1 MITQRLDENSEAELP
16 VYDDGSGK
24 VRPFLLVPK
33 DIVRDLPIA
42 NDWSDVQAAAMLN
55 DQIRTRVSQMLAGIA
70 TPTVTEYKEALR
82 SAALSSSDAFNH
94 FLASVMANAKAYDAD
109 EDILGY
115 FRLRQLMLQD
125 KTRFEEKSNVDLT
138 KGPEAIRDV
147 VLEAIGMFKKHVEV
161 GDLWKELWS
170 GDKPKLERASQI
182 IFQLAA
188 DAFCKANNID
198 MSPEA
203 NMGGGPVDFKFSS
216 GYEANVLVELKR
228 DTGKVKHGYEVQLE
242 HYKKASSS
250 FFGIFVVIDYGKLGN
265 KLETI
270 QDIRNKRIV
279 AGLRASDIIVIDA
292 TPKESASKKL
302 I

>member
-1 MITQRLDENSEAELP
+1 
-16 VYDDGSGK
+16 
-24 VRPFLLVPK
+24 
-33 DIVRDLPIA
+33 
-42 NDWSDVQAAAMLN
+42 MLN
-55 DQIRTRVSQMLAGIA
+55 DQIRARVSQMLAGIA

-82 SAALSSSDAFNH
+82 SAALSSSDAFSH

-125 KTRFEEKSNVDLT
+125 KARFEVKSNVDLT
-138 KGPEAIRDV
+138 KGPEAIREV
-147 VLEAIGMFKKHVEV
+147 VLEAIEMFKKHVEV

-216 GYEANVLVELKR
+216 GYEANVLVELRR
-228 DTGKVKHGYEVQLE
+228 DIGKVKHGYEVQLE
-242 HYKKASSS
+242 HYKKANHS
-250 FFGIFVVIDYGKLGN
+250 FFGIFVVIDYGKLGG
-265 KLETI
+265 KLEKI
-270 QDIRNKRIV
+270 QKIRNERI
-279 AGLRASDIIVIDA
+279 ASGQRASDIIVIDA

>member
-1 MITQRLDENSEAELP
+1 
-16 VYDDGSGK
+16 
-24 VRPFLLVPK
+24 
-33 DIVRDLPIA
+33 
-42 NDWSDVQAAAMLN
+42 
-55 DQIRTRVSQMLAGIA
+55 MLAGIA
-70 TPTVTEYKEALR
+70 TPTVTEYKEALK
-82 SAALSSSDAFNH
+82 SAALSSPEAFNH
-94 FLASVMANAKAYDAD
+94 FLASVMANSKAYDSD

-115 FRLRQLMLQD
+115 FRLRKLMLED
-125 KTRFEEKSNVDLT
+125 RPMFEEKSNVDLT
-138 KGPEAIRDV
+138 KGPEAIREV
-147 VLEAIGMFKKHVEV
+147 VLEAIAMFQKHVEV

-216 GYEANVLVELKR
+216 GYEANVRVELKR

-242 HYKKASSS
+242 HYKTASES

-265 KLETI
+265 KLTTI
-270 QDIRNKRIV
+270 QKIRNERIA
-279 AGLRASDIIVIDA
+279 AGHRASDIIVIDA
-292 TPKESASKKL
+292 TRKDSASKRL